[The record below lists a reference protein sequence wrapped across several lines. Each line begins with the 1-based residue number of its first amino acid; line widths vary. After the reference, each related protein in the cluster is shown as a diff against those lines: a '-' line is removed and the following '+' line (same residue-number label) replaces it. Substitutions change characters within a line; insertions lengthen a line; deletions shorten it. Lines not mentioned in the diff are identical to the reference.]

1 MTAREMSDHPSAF
14 KYAIKMTYAVTK
26 SGSGLSIG
34 AQKVM
39 KVVQIVDP
47 QIAGLS
53 WWRVIRSD
61 GTGAELKIFFK
72 LMVKP

>member
-1 MTAREMSDHPSAF
+1 MTASETSDHSSAF

-26 SGSGLSIG
+26 SGGGLSIG
-34 AQKVM
+34 AQKMM

-53 WWRVIRSD
+53 WWKVIRSE
-61 GTGAELKIFFK
+61 GTGAERKMFFK
-72 LMVKP
+72 LMAKP